1 MAATA
6 VAEAVEGHGLP
17 SLGPV
22 RTNARALPA
31 EPPTPLAR
39 ERARTCHDGRDGLSP
54 AYQRPRGAPFGGVAS
69 ADPRMAAQARKS
81 ASRSAA
87 SGVSTRLD
95 AGASPTPS
103 REPGRV
109 NPSGDAREPRA
120 AVGGGSLRE
129 RIPAASGLGKR

>member
-31 EPPTPLAR
+31 EPPTPLER
-39 ERARTCHDGRDGLSP
+39 ERSQTCHDGRDGLSP

-69 ADPRMAAQARKS
+69 ADPRMAAQEKV
-81 ASRSAA
+81 
-87 SGVSTRLD
+87 GLEICCI
-95 AGASPTPS
+95 GCLNP
-103 REPGRV
+103 PGRGSV
-109 NPSGDAREPRA
+109 AKARPGA
-120 AVGGGSLRE
+120 GS
-129 RIPAASGLGKR
+129 